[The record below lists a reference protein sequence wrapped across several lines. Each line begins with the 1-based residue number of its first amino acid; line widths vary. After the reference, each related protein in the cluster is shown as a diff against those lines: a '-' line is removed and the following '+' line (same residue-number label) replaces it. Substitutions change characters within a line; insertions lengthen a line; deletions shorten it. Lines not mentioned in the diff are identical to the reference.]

1 MDERARGVSG
11 WETWIESEEIPI
23 HRVHGVSDVMVL
35 ELGPWPRLGGLGA
48 YVELFGMEGV
58 TGLYVAEIPPGGQ
71 LEPERHLFDKTI
83 YVVAGRGSTKVW
95 TGDRAN
101 SDRRSVTFEWE
112 AGAMFSPPMNAW
124 HQLYNL
130 SGSEPVRFIA
140 ATIAPMVMDIFHN
153 PDFVYNCD
161 YAFTD
166 RFSAQPDFFEVKE
179 RIFFEPDRKWLWE
192 TNLIPNARAAFL
204 NPDSQKKKGGRSTH
218 YQMSGN
224 VLAGH
229 VSEFPSGCY
238 HQAHYHGGGA
248 IFINIGGGTGYT
260 MMWPQDVG
268 PHPYAS
274 GNEDKIVRVEW
285 KDGSLY
291 SPPSG
296 WFHQHFN
303 TGDQTVRQ
311 LALRLG
317 SHRHKVTFHEA
328 LSGEGTLVSIKEGG
342 ALVTYAD
349 EDPEISRRFKQELEQ
364 LGLEYQ
370 MDKF

>member
-1 MDERARGVSG
+1 MAWGVSAYQK
-11 WETWIESEEIPI
+11 WIESEGVPI
-23 HRVHGVSDVMVL
+23 HRVHGVSDVMTL
-35 ELGPWPRLGGLGA
+35 DLGQWPRVGGRGA
-48 YVELFGMEGV
+48 YVDLFGMEGV
-58 TGLYVAEIPPGGQ
+58 TGLYVSEIPPGGK
-71 LEPERHLFDKTI
+71 LEPEKHLFDETI

-95 TGDRAN
+95 EGPRDHTKGEP
-101 SDRRSVTFEWE
+101 VVFEWE
-112 AGAMFSPPMNAW
+112 GGAMFSPPINTW
-124 HQLYNL
+124 HQLFNL
-130 SGSEPVRFIA
+130 SGTEPVRFIA
-140 ATIAPMVMDIFHN
+140 ATIAPMVLDIYHN
-153 PDFVYNCD
+153 PDFIFNCD
-161 YAFTD
+161 FEFKD
-166 RFSAQPDFFEVKE
+166 RFSSEPDFFEVKE
-179 RIFFEPDRKWLWE
+179 RIFLEDDRKWLWE
-192 TNLIPNARAAFL
+192 TNLIPDARGAFL

-248 IFINIGGGTGYT
+248 IFINIGGGDGYT
-260 MMWPQDVG
+260 MMWPQWVG

-274 GNEDKIVRVEW
+274 GNEDEIVKVNW

-303 TGDQTVRQ
+303 TGRETVRQ

-317 SHRHKVTFHEA
+317 SHRHQVRFHEA
-328 LSGEGTLVSIKEGG
+328 LSGEGTLVSIKDGG
-342 ALVTYAD
+342 SLVTYAD
-349 EDPEISRRFKQELEQ
+349 EDPEIKVRFKEELAK

-370 MDKF
+370 MDRY